1 MSRIP
6 ITLDPFL
13 PRALNQRWE
22 GELGGDELPR
32 VRAAALE
39 GSPISVRV
47 GLTVV
52 RGALGEIRLQ
62 GALTG
67 EIELQCQRCLQPMT
81 WRFSLE
87 PDVVL
92 VDPAGPSPALGDDQ
106 EVLELGPEGQLR
118 PGEFVEEEILLAL
131 PLAPRHQDCRA
142 RLPHE
147 FEAGGGD
154 RDAENPFAILREL
167 RKNR

>member
-6 ITLDPFL
+6 VTLDPFL
-13 PRALNQRWE
+13 PRALNQRWD

-39 GSPISVRV
+39 ESPLLVRV
-47 GLTVV
+47 WLTVV
-52 RGALGEIRLQ
+52 RGALGEIRIQ

-67 EIELQCQRCLQPMT
+67 EMGLQCQRCLQPMT

-92 VDPAGPSPALGDDQ
+92 VDPSGPLPALGDAQ
-106 EVLELGPEGQLR
+106 EVLELGPDGLLR
-118 PGEFVEEEILLAL
+118 PAEFVEEEILLAL
-131 PLAPRHQDCRA
+131 PLAARHEDCRA

-154 RDAENPFAILREL
+154 RDAENPFAVLQEL
-167 RKNR
+167 RNKR

>member
-6 ITLDPFL
+6 VSLDPFV
-13 PRALNQRWE
+13 PRALRQRWE

-47 GLTVV
+47 GLSVV
-52 RGALGEIRLQ
+52 QGALGEIRFQ
-62 GALTG
+62 GTITG
-67 EIELQCQRCLQPMT
+67 AISQQCQRCLQPMT
-81 WRFSLE
+81 WRFRLE

-92 VDPAGPSPALGDDQ
+92 VDPAGPPPALGDDQ
-106 EVLELGPEGQLR
+106 EMLELGPEGLR
-118 PGEFVEEEILLAL
+118 PAEFVEEEILLAL
-131 PLAPRHQDCRA
+131 PLSPRHQECQA

-147 FEAGGGD
+147 FEAGSGD
-154 RDAENPFAILREL
+154 RDAENPFAVLQEL

>member
-6 ITLDPFL
+6 VTLDPFL
-13 PRALNQRWE
+13 PRALNQRWD
-22 GELGGDELPR
+22 GDLGGDELPR
-32 VRAAALE
+32 VRAAARE
-39 GSPISVRV
+39 GSPISVQV
-47 GLTVV
+47 GLIVV

-81 WRFSLE
+81 WRFSLK

-106 EVLELGPEGQLR
+106 EVLELGPEGLLR
-118 PGEFVEEEILLAL
+118 PAEFVEEEILLAL
-131 PLAPRHQDCRA
+131 PLAPRHEDCEA

-154 RDAENPFAILREL
+154 RDAENPFAVLMEL

>member
-6 ITLDPFL
+6 VSLDPFL
-13 PRALNQRWE
+13 PRALNQRWD
-22 GELGGDELPR
+22 GELGGDDLPR

-39 GSPISVRV
+39 GSPIAVRI
-47 GLTVV
+47 GLSLV
-52 RGALGEIRLQ
+52 RGALGETRLQ
-62 GALTG
+62 GTITG
-67 EIELQCQRCLQPMT
+67 EIGQQCQRCLQPMT

-92 VDPAGPSPALGDDQ
+92 VDSAGRPPALGDDQ
-106 EVLELGPEGQLR
+106 EVLELGPDGLR
-118 PGEFVEEEILLAL
+118 PAEFVEEEILLAL
-131 PLAPRHQDCRA
+131 PLAPRHEDCQA

-154 RDAENPFAILREL
+154 RDAGNPFAVLQEL
-167 RKNR
+167 RKKR

>member
-6 ITLDPFL
+6 VSLDPFL

-39 GSPISVRV
+39 GSSISVRV
-47 GLTVV
+47 GLSVV

-62 GALTG
+62 GTITG
-67 EIELQCQRCLQPMT
+67 GIGQQCQRCLQPMM

-92 VDPAGPSPALGDDQ
+92 VDPAGPPPALGDAQ
-106 EVLELGPEGQLR
+106 EVLELGPDGLR
-118 PGEFVEEEILLAL
+118 PAEFVEEEILLAL
-131 PLAPRHQDCRA
+131 PLAPRHEDCQA

-154 RDAENPFAILREL
+154 RDAENPFAVLQEL
-167 RKNR
+167 RKKR